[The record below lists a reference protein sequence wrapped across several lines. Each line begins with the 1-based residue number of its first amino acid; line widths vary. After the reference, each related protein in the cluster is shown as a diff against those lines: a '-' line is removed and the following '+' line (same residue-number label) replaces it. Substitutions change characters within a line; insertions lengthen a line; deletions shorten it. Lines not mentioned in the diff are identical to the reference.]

1 MIGFDVLAL
10 FFSTKKIGRLA
21 VVKSDDGSES
31 SDNRIPIL
39 YHVTCL
45 LQRELPPI
53 QKDVQSTIWERL
65 EIEDKYKGLVLGK
78 GRSKLREISAKT
90 GAKVICKGA
99 RGDVYIILGN
109 EEQRTRAK
117 VQIGNVVVGTYLF
130 FSLGEIIVKSL
141 NEKLNL

>member
-1 MIGFDVLAL
+1 MIGFDVLSF

-21 VVKSDDGSES
+21 VVKSDDSSES

-90 GAKVICKGA
+90 GAKVICKG
-99 RGDVYIILGN
+99 GDVYIILGN

-130 FSLGEIIVKSL
+130 FFSE
-141 NEKLNL
+141 